1 MAPRVSVLMPY
12 RDAAETLAEA
22 MESVLDERG
31 VDLELIAV
39 DDGSR
44 DEGPAI
50 AARIASGDGRVV
62 LGASGG
68 SGIAGALDHAAALAQ
83 GELFG
88 RMDAD
93 DVSLPGRL
101 AAEAAL
107 LDRDPTLGVVGT
119 WVSAFPEEATGEG
132 TRRYLDW
139 MNGLVSPADHARDL
153 FVESPLCHPS
163 VMMRRAALERSG
175 GYREEPSPEAE
186 RRRRESGAAGLTDA
200 EAGYGMAKVPFHG
213 LRWRQHPRRATVT
226 DPRYALARFAD
237 LKARYLAPR
246 LARPVAVW
254 GAGKTGK
261 RLSRALEREG
271 VRTEIFIDIDPRKIG
286 GVARGAPVVA
296 PEDLP
301 RGRYTVLVALGARGA
316 REIVRARLASW
327 GLVEGEDF
335 VVAW

>member
-1 MAPRVSVLMPY
+1 MAPRISVLMPY

-22 MESVLDERG
+22 MESVLGERG

-107 LDRDPTLGVVGT
+107 LDDDPTLGVVGT

-139 MNGLVSPADHARDL
+139 MNGLVTPADHARDL
-153 FVESPLCHPS
+153 FVEAPLCHPS
-163 VMMRRAALERSG
+163 VMMRRAALERAG
-175 GYREEPSPEAE
+175 GYREVPWPEDYDLWL
-186 RRRRESGAAGLTDA
+186 RIAA
-200 EAGYGMAKVPFHG
+200 AGYGMAKVPFHG

-271 VRTEIFIDIDPRKIG
+271 VRTEIFVDIDPRKIG

-296 PEDLP
+296 PDDLP
-301 RGRYTVLVALGARGA
+301 RGRHTVLVALGARGA

>member
-163 VMMRRAALERSG
+163 VMMRRAALERAG
-175 GYREEPSPEAE
+175 GYREVPWPEDYDLWL
-186 RRRRESGAAGLTDA
+186 RIAG
-200 EAGYGMAKVPFHG
+200 AGYGMAKVPFHG

>member
-1 MAPRVSVLMPY
+1 MPY

-22 MESVLDERG
+22 MESVLGERG

-163 VMMRRAALERSG
+163 VMMRRAALERAG
-175 GYREEPSPEAE
+175 GYREVPWPEDYDLWL
-186 RRRRESGAAGLTDA
+186 RVAA
-200 EAGYGMAKVPFHG
+200 AGYGMAKVPFHG

-271 VRTEIFIDIDPRKIG
+271 VRAEIFVDIDPRKIG

>member
-139 MNGLVSPADHARDL
+139 MNGLVTPADHARDL

-163 VMMRRAALERSG
+163 VLMR
-175 GYREEPSPEAE
+175 
-186 RRRRESGAAGLTDA
+186 
-200 EAGYGMAKVPFHG
+200 
-213 LRWRQHPRRATVT
+213 
-226 DPRYALARFAD
+226 
-237 LKARYLAPR
+237 
-246 LARPVAVW
+246 
-254 GAGKTGK
+254 
-261 RLSRALEREG
+261 
-271 VRTEIFIDIDPRKIG
+271 
-286 GVARGAPVVA
+286 
-296 PEDLP
+296 
-301 RGRYTVLVALGARGA
+301 
-316 REIVRARLASW
+316 
-327 GLVEGEDF
+327 
-335 VVAW
+335 

>member
-22 MESVLDERG
+22 MESVLGERG

-44 DEGPAI
+44 DEGPVI
-50 AARIASGDGRVV
+50 AARIASSDARVV

-139 MNGLVSPADHARDL
+139 MNGLVTAADHARDL

-163 VMMRRAALERSG
+163 VLMRRAALERVG
-175 GYREEPSPEAE
+175 GYREVPWPEDYDLWL
-186 RRRRESGAAGLTDA
+186 RIAA
-200 EAGYGMAKVPFHG
+200 AGYGMAKVPFHG

-296 PEDLP
+296 PGDLP
-301 RGRYTVLVALGARGA
+301 CGRHTVLVALGARGA

-327 GLVEGEDF
+327 GLAEGEDF